1 MGGVY
6 LRSAVRL
13 LPTARGLGLHST
25 VEVRDVFRR
34 VEAGGVVVLVC
45 DDPGGSAGS
54 RGGSEWHRASVVST
68 SYVQD
73 LLKAGSRGEIKEV
86 STLYPLSCAVQAKSQ
101 TELPAKIQQPWFKS
115 NFNWGQ
121 RGSNQRKETVS
132 NDPEAS
138 TDAQLDIPHTL
149 NQPHLWFFSKAQQI

>member
-1 MGGVY
+1 MGGIY

-73 LLKAGSRGEIKEV
+73 LLKAREQRRNQGGVHPVPLIMC
-86 STLYPLSCAVQAKSQ
+86 ST
-101 TELPAKIQQPWFKS
+101 
-115 NFNWGQ
+115 G
-121 RGSNQRKETVS
+121 
-132 NDPEAS
+132 
-138 TDAQLDIPHTL
+138 
-149 NQPHLWFFSKAQQI
+149 